1 MKTKQSYHLW
11 EYLVRNYGGY
21 WARHLQISDQTCMLG
36 LLIFVVL
43 SGALLGLVVEMIG
56 YTQQVLG

>member
-21 WARHLQISDQTCMLG
+21 WGKLSPVSDQICMLG

-43 SGALLGLVVEMIG
+43 SGALLGLAVEMIG
-56 YTQQVLG
+56 LMQQA